1 MFAQPF
7 NRRRFFKATS
17 PPAAAIGRGR
27 PGAAACRR
35 SRRRGRLTATRRSSP
50 TGRSGLMITVGLTK
64 ADLVG
69 SSERVIQAAADYIAR
84 MGGGTVRL
92 LPGTYIAPR
101 GDQPALADSPL
112 GSADSIITKIASET
126 VALADDSNWFDQEIT
141 SPRPRAFVG
150 DGVFAGEESARWR
163 PEVIQRTLVARS
175 GNRFKL
181 SDGLQEYLA
190 KQRSD
195 LLVAVSAADQRER
208 GRRGH
213 RKSHPRRQRKEQREP
228 QRQLRRRHLPP
239 GLQSLHDPQVEV
251 RNYNGDGISF
261 QVCHDVVIEDCHC
274 TTTRTSACTPAPAPS
289 GR

>member
-50 TGRSGLMITVGLTK
+50 TGRSGLTITVGLTK

-141 SPRPRAFVG
+141 SPRPRAF
-150 DGVFAGEESARWR
+150 
-163 PEVIQRTLVARS
+163 
-175 GNRFKL
+175 
-181 SDGLQEYLA
+181 
-190 KQRSD
+190 
-195 LLVAVSAADQRER
+195 
-208 GRRGH
+208 GRR
-213 RKSHPRRQRKEQREP
+213 RRLCGRRIRTMAARGDPADARRPVGQPIQAQRWPAR
-228 QRQLRRRHLPP
+228 
-239 GLQSLHDPQVEV
+239 
-251 RNYNGDGISF
+251 IS
-261 QVCHDVVIEDCHC
+261 
-274 TTTRTSACTPAPAPS
+274 
-289 GR
+289 G